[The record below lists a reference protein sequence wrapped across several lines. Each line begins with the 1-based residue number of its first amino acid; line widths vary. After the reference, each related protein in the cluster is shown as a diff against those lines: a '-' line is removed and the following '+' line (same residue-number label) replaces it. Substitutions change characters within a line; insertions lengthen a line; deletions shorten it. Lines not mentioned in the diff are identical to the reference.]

1 MTDKFIIK
9 SKCLAGALAVTV
21 LLAGCVSFSIN
32 GGPPKQ
38 ETPSAQGTETQVST
52 EPEETDEKEDGEVTK
67 EPETKNGNLIPGGDF
82 NASNPAWG
90 LYMESGGSA
99 SFDVSG
105 GKLKLH
111 IADPG
116 KVAHAVQLYACGFQM
131 LEGGK
136 YHFSCMVT
144 SDVERTFEW
153 RIQINGGDYHPY
165 CSLKDV
171 KIGPESTELTCDF
184 TMNEASDPAPR
195 MCFNLGDE
203 GKEQGLK
210 EHNICIEK
218 ATLVL
223 ENAQDVESA
232 ELPGTLMDVNVNQ
245 IGYMTKADKRAV
257 VRLDGDLPLSFDVVD
272 ISTGKSVYTGEVTG
286 GINKGSS
293 GDTVGYADFTSVTAP
308 GRYRIDV
315 ENIGSSFEFSIGDD
329 VYDEAFTDSLRMLYL
344 QRCGCEIDSSAGDFA
359 HVACHTDEAR
369 IYGGTRYIDVSGGW
383 HDAGDYGRYTVPA
396 AKTIADLLL
405 AYELFPAS
413 FEKTVNIP
421 ESGNGMPDVLNEA
434 KYELDWLF
442 KMQADDGGVYHK
454 VTGLNFDGFIKPEE
468 CTEKLYVLPESKTAT
483 ADFAATMYM
492 AARVYEKFDA
502 EYAKRCISAADRAIN
517 VYMDHIDD
525 RNYKNPADV
534 LTGEYG
540 DNTSADEFLWAI
552 FEGYKTTGDKRFEKM
567 LTVLDISRITE
578 DGFGWDDMSGYAFF
592 AYLTTKDPMKTSI
605 DVGKRFFDMCSQ
617 YKDTVLYGESY
628 GSTFTD
634 DYPWGSNMYIA
645 NNGMGFLMA
654 YSLTGESDYLLAAHR
669 VVDYLFGT
677 NCTSYCFLTGFGSQ
691 SPEHPHHR
699 PSEAIGKAMK
709 GMLVGG
715 PDSYL
720 EDAYA
725 KAVLSDLPKARCYA
739 DSEQTYSCNE
749 ITIYWNSPLV
759 FLLAGLR

>member
-1 MTDKFIIK
+1 MT
-9 SKCLAGALAVTV
+9 ALV
-21 LLAGCVSFSIN
+21 LSGCMSVSIN
-32 GGPPKQ
+32 EGVLSQNAQPVESANTQMAEQTDETEEKESEEVIKDQ
-38 ETPSAQGTETQVST
+38 ETNEG
-52 EPEETDEKEDGEVTK
+52 
-67 EPETKNGNLIPGGDF
+67 GNLIPGGDF
-82 NASNPAWG
+82 TASNPSWG

-99 SFDVSG
+99 SFDVSDG
-105 GKLKLH
+105 ELRLH

-116 KVAHAVQLYACGFQM
+116 KVAHAVQLYCCGFQV

-136 YHFSCMVT
+136 YHFSAEIE

-165 CSLKDV
+165 CSLKNV
-171 KIGPESTELTCDF
+171 SIGQESTQITCDF
-184 TMNEASDPAPR
+184 TMEEASDPAPR

-210 EHNICIEK
+210 EHNICIKK
-218 ATLVL
+218 ASLIL
-223 ENAQDVESA
+223 ENAQDVESTT
-232 ELPGTLMDVNVNQ
+232 LPGTLMDVNINQ
-245 IGYMTKADKRAV
+245 VGYLSKADKRAV
-257 VRLDGDLPLSFDVVD
+257 VRLDGDADAKFDVIDVD
-272 ISTGKSVYTGEVTG
+272 SNRSVYSGELLP

-293 GDTVGYADFTSVTAP
+293 GDTVGYADFTSVTTP

-315 ENIGSSFEFSIGDD
+315 EGIGSSYEFSVSDD
-329 VYDEAFTDSLRMLYL
+329 VYDDAFADSLRMLYL
-344 QRCGCEIDSSAGDFA
+344 QRCGCAVDEKLAGDFA
-359 HVACHTDEAR
+359 HVACHTEEAR
-369 IYGGTRYIDVSGGW
+369 IYGGNRYIDVSGGW

-405 AYELFPAS
+405 AFELYPDK

-442 KMQADDGGVYHK
+442 KMQAEDGGVYHK

-483 ADFAATMYM
+483 ADFAATMYL
-492 AARVYEKFDA
+492 AARIYEKYDS

-517 VYMDHIDD
+517 VYLDHIDD
-525 RNYKNPADV
+525 RNYTNPSDV

-540 DNTSADEFLWAI
+540 DSTSADEFLWAVC
-552 FEGYKTTGDKRFEKM
+552 EGYKTTGDKRFEKM
-567 LTVLDISRITE
+567 IEKVDLSRITE

-592 AYLTTKDPMKTSI
+592 AWLTTKEPLKISI
-605 DVGKRFFDMCSQ
+605 DVRERFLSMCSL
-617 YKDTVLYGESY
+617 YRDIALYGDSY

-645 NNGMGFLMA
+645 NNGMAFLMA
-654 YSLTGESDYLLAAHR
+654 YSITGESDYLLAAHR
-669 VVDYLFGT
+669 VLDYLFGT
-677 NCTSYCFLTGFGSQ
+677 NCTSYCFLTGYGTQ
-691 SPEHPHHR
+691 YPLHPHHR
-699 PSEAIGKAMK
+699 PSEAIGKSMK

-725 KAVLSDLPKARCYA
+725 KAVLSGLPKARCYA
-739 DSEQTYSCNE
+739 DNVQTYSCNE